1 MAKDNTVKKPLELY
15 NFPTYDITIEAES
28 IEDAQEKLQKLLS
41 TK

>member
-28 IEDAQEKLQKLLS
+28 IEDAQDKLQKLLS
-41 TK
+41 IK